1 MTLGKER
8 GQAHLPDLEIFILE
22 FHLINLKAQ
31 TDIQP
36 KIVKNYFLHSSLFA
50 HHFFT
55 AFYYSPF
62 TIYDLPILDP
72 FTFKLLISLAIVVI
86 ATIHG
91 FGAAW
96 LAIWMLFHPYQPVKL
111 FGVTIWPQGMIPRH
125 REKLA
130 QSIGNAVGN
139 ELVSQETVFDA
150 LFETSFFQSKVED
163 FVGTYTSELLAKV
176 YPSFIDALPSQARA
190 PVLDTISA
198 LQYRLAEYIA
208 AMLKNEE
215 TQAAIATFGDR
226 QVDEL
231 LARRVGDTL
240 SEDAFEQISHFVQ
253 TRFEHLANAEGL
265 EQKITGFVSGRL
277 DDLARSNATLAETF
291 TPETVAFIKERIDSQ
306 VPPIV
311 HHLADIATSQNTRKQ
326 IGALIKRE
334 VDDYY
339 EQLSLIKK
347 IFISRERIH
356 REVDELV
363 NKTLPNRIEEYLR
376 GPAFEQEAE
385 AFLNATID
393 NVLARPLSVLVGQIE
408 SEKFDSIKR
417 EISNR
422 LLELL
427 KSEELSA
434 SVSSYVREAIER
446 FRPQTL
452 GAALQHVDPDT
463 VETARR
469 FLTRSLIGLLS
480 REDTARTINAILS
493 SQIERLL
500 VAPIG
505 RLGDHVSRPSLER
518 ASKALVER
526 ITQAARERLPTA
538 IAEFDVG
545 GVVRRKV
552 SDYPIEKL
560 EELVLSVAKHHL
572 KTIELFGAVI
582 GFFIGVG
589 QAIYFWLTYNPGQ

>member
-1 MTLGKER
+1 MTV
-8 GQAHLPDLEIFILE
+8 P
-22 FHLINLKAQ
+22 
-31 TDIQP
+31 
-36 KIVKNYFLHSSLFA
+36 
-50 HHFFT
+50 

-62 TIYDLPILDP
+62 TIYDSLALDP
-72 FTFKLLISLAIVVI
+72 FTFKLLISIAIVVI

-91 FGAAW
+91 YGAAW
-96 LAIWMLFHPYQPVKL
+96 LAIWMLFHPYKPVKR
-111 FGVTIWPQGMIPRH
+111 FGVTFWPQGMIPRH

-130 QSIGNAVGN
+130 ESIGNAVGN
-139 ELVSQETVFDA
+139 ELVSQQTVFDA
-150 LFETSFFQSKVED
+150 LFETSFFQHKVED
-163 FVGTYTSELLAKV
+163 FVNAHTEDLLAKV

-190 PVLDTISA
+190 PILDTISA

-208 AMLKNEE
+208 AVLKSEE
-215 TQAAIATFGDR
+215 TTVAIASFVDR
-226 QVDEL
+226 QVDEI

-240 SEDAFEQISHFVQ
+240 SEDQFNKILHFAQ
-253 TRFEHLANAEGL
+253 ARLARLVNEEGL
-265 EQKITGFVSGRL
+265 EQKIGGFVSGRL
-277 DDLARSNATLAETF
+277 DDLARSSATLAETF

-311 HHLADIATSQNTRKQ
+311 RHLADIATSENTRTQ
-326 IGALIKRE
+326 IGALIKHE

-339 EQLSLIKK
+339 DQLSLIKK

-363 NKTLPNRIEEYLR
+363 NKTLPKRIEEYLR

-393 NVLARPLSVLVGQIE
+393 NVLARPLNELVGQIE
-408 SEKFDSIKR
+408 SARFDSIKQ
-417 EISNR
+417 EITSR
-422 LLELL
+422 IVELV

-434 SVSSYVREAIER
+434 SVSTYVREAIEK

-452 GAALQHVDPDT
+452 GSALQQLNPDSIQ
-463 VETARR
+463 TAKQ
-469 FLTRSLIGLLS
+469 FLTRNLVALLS
-480 REDTARTINAILS
+480 RDSTARTVNAILS

-500 VAPIG
+500 MSPIG
-505 RLGDHVSRPSLER
+505 RLGDHVSEHSMKR
-518 ASKALVER
+518 ASAALVGR
-526 ITQAARERLPTA
+526 ITLAARDGLPKA

-545 GVVRRKV
+545 GLVRKKV

-560 EELVLSVAKHHL
+560 EALVLSVASHHL
-572 KTIELFGAVI
+572 KTIEIFGAVI

-589 QAIYFWLTYNPGQ
+589 QVIYFWLTYIPRR